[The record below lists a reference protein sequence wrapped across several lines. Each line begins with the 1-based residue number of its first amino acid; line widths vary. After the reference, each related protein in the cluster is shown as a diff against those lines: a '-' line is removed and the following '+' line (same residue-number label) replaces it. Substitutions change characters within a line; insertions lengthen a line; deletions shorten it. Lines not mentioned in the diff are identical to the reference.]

1 MHPILEIAIGVAL
14 GMTVFIVFA
23 WVIGM
28 CVYVACS
35 KNDCIASCKKTKKFK
50 GTKNISSVS
59 ASIEAKAEDVVPK
72 VYQVEN
78 TALDSIEAETKTEVE
93 AIKENQTS

>member
-50 GTKNISSVS
+50 GTKTQTLT
-59 ASIEAKAEDVVPK
+59 EDNNLKIYKVPEELPK
-72 VYQVEN
+72 E
-78 TALDSIEAETKTEVE
+78 E

>member
-14 GMTVFIVFA
+14 GMTVFIVIV

-35 KNDCIASCKKTKKFK
+35 KNDCIASCKKVKKFK
-50 GTKNISSVS
+50 SVDQKIYVPELHPETAPMEIAEPPSMEKN
-59 ASIEAKAEDVVPK
+59 E
-72 VYQVEN
+72 EN
-78 TALDSIEAETKTEVE
+78 EG
-93 AIKENQTS
+93 IKNE

>member
-35 KNDCIASCKKTKKFK
+35 KNDCIASCKKVKKFK
-50 GTKNISSVS
+50 SIKTLTLEETNPKIYQPEKEVPLKNTDT
-59 ASIEAKAEDVVPK
+59 EDMI
-72 VYQVEN
+72 N
-78 TALDSIEAETKTEVE
+78 TE

>member
-14 GMTVFIVFA
+14 GMTVFIVIA

-35 KNDCIASCKKTKKFK
+35 KNDCIASTRKVKKFK
-50 GTKNISSVS
+50 SNLSQTIYTP
-59 ASIEAKAEDVVPK
+59 E
-72 VYQVEN
+72 
-78 TALDSIEAETKTEVE
+78 LETNPVKEE
-93 AIKENQTS
+93 AIKENETS

>member
-14 GMTVFIVFA
+14 GMTVFIVIA

-35 KNDCIASCKKTKKFK
+35 KNDCIASTRKIKKFK
-50 GTKNISSVS
+50 GNLTQT
-59 ASIEAKAEDVVPK
+59 
-72 VYQVEN
+72 VYTPDLEINPVKE
-78 TALDSIEAETKTEVE
+78 E
-93 AIKENQTS
+93 AIKENETS

>member
-50 GTKNISSVS
+50 GTKNISSIS
-59 ASIEAKAEDVVPK
+59 SSIESKDIVPK

>member
-14 GMTVFIVFA
+14 GMTVFVVIA

-35 KNDCIASCKKTKKFK
+35 KNDCIASSRKVKKFK
-50 GTKNISSVS
+50 SV
-59 ASIEAKAEDVVPK
+59 DQK
-72 VYQVEN
+72 VYIPEAINEVNQDKEVEN
-78 TALDSIEAETKTEVE
+78 LE
-93 AIKENQTS
+93 AIKNE

>member
-14 GMTVFIVFA
+14 GMTVFIVIA

-35 KNDCIASCKKTKKFK
+35 KNDCIASTRKIKKFK
-50 GTKNISSVS
+50 SNSNQT
-59 ASIEAKAEDVVPK
+59 
-72 VYQVEN
+72 VYTPDLSLTPIKEESPD
-78 TALDSIEAETKTEVE
+78 LSESK
-93 AIKENQTS
+93 AIKETETS

>member
-50 GTKNISSVS
+50 GTKNISSIS
-59 ASIEAKAEDVVPK
+59 SSTGTEDIVPK

>member
-14 GMTVFIVFA
+14 GMTVFIVIA

-35 KNDCIASCKKTKKFK
+35 KNDCIASTRKVKKFK
-50 GTKNISSVS
+50 SNLNQTVY
-59 ASIEAKAEDVVPK
+59 VP
-72 VYQVEN
+72 ELTLN
-78 TALDSIEAETKTEVE
+78 TNKEESLDQTESK
-93 AIKENQTS
+93 AIKETETS